1 MDIDDIIQISSLQGW
16 DCEVSPGSND
26 ILYLDFFKDTPSG
39 KSFSF
44 SGEMAD
50 WSITH
55 FLDDILTFVDG
66 FNADSFATEL
76 YKSRKDIDEDEYLLI
91 SSDMASMIN
100 QIWLLAYAIADTLPK
115 GHPAFPRL

>member
-16 DCEVSPGSND
+16 ACEVSPGSND
-26 ILYLDFFKDTPSG
+26 LLYLDFFKDTPSG
-39 KSFSF
+39 KPFSF

-55 FLDDILTFVDG
+55 FLDDVLTFVDG
-66 FNADSFATEL
+66 FNADGFASEL
-76 YKSRKDIDEDEYLLI
+76 YKSSHDIDPEEYSQI
-91 SSDMASMIN
+91 TSDLESMLN
-100 QIWLLAYAIADTLPK
+100 QVWLLAYAIADSLPK